1 MKNMLRR
8 LLEVTGIYK
17 IYEKWLWRQI
27 KDKEKPV
34 HVGIILDGNRRW
46 AKEKDLPPWI
56 GHEEGAKKV
65 NDVIKWCYEAGV
77 KILTLYVFSTENFNR
92 SREEVDA
99 IMKLA
104 KRYADQYID
113 DKNIHEK
120 KVKVKI
126 LGKRELLDEELNDKI
141 EKIEKATE
149 NYDERYL
156 NLAFAYG
163 GRMEIVDAVRN
174 ICRKVMNREINVN
187 DINEETFEKFLY
199 TSHLPQPQ
207 PDLIIRTS
215 GEERLS
221 GFLLWQSAYSELIF
235 LDVYWPEF
243 RKIDFWRA
251 IRTYQNRSRRFGK

>member
-1 MKNMLRR
+1 MLRK
-8 LLEVTGIYK
+8 LLELTGIYK

-104 KRYADQYID
+104 KKYADQYIN

-126 LGKRELLDEELNDKI
+126 LGKKELLDEELNDKI

-174 ICRKVMNREINVN
+174 ICGKVMDREININ

>member
-1 MKNMLRR
+1 MLRR